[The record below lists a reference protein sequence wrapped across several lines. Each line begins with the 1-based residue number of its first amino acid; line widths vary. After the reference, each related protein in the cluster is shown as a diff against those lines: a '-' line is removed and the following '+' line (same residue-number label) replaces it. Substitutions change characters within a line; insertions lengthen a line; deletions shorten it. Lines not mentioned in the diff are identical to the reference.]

1 MHLIL
6 IEAPVTD
13 QDLGAFASEYFTV
26 QYSLSNTCT
35 FTVSEVVL
43 GWECVKEVGMCERR
57 VTLGKRHKDALRAT
71 NLIFFFYGSP
81 RKHTTGRPQLT
92 TCYFVL

>member
-43 GWECVKEVGMCERR
+43 GWECVKEE
-57 VTLGKRHKDALRAT
+57 
-71 NLIFFFYGSP
+71 
-81 RKHTTGRPQLT
+81 
-92 TCYFVL
+92 